1 MKSIFIIFPIYYISC
16 CGVFLQNK
24 KLKSCPGGNS
34 SVSLPERNSLKF
46 NFNLITSVTDYSDQP
61 RMKSTQKFCFSP
73 DDFQDGSLPESQDRW
88 GAGYLVELVDPL
100 FSGLSLVCGGTV
112 RVDVVR
118 VDVERH
124 QTQGLEG
131 GREH

>member
-1 MKSIFIIFPIYYISC
+1 MKSP
-16 CGVFLQNK
+16 Q
-24 KLKSCPGGNS
+24 KL
-34 SVSLPERNSLKF
+34 
-46 NFNLITSVTDYSDQP
+46 
-61 RMKSTQKFCFSP
+61 CFGA

-100 FSGLSLVCGGTV
+100 FPGLSLVCGGCV

-131 GREH
+131 GWEHWRMVIVKYF